1 MSTVTNNTYFSNT
14 QVLNLLFR
22 MYLIETKDKILKI
35 IIVIIQILLKLNFEK
50 IIRLIN
56 DIKIFGTR

>member
-35 IIVIIQILLKLNFEK
+35 IIFIIQILLKLKFEK

>member
-14 QVLNLLFR
+14 QILNLLFR

-35 IIVIIQILLKLNFEK
+35 IIFIIQVLLKLKFEK

>member
-1 MSTVTNNTYFSNT
+1 
-14 QVLNLLFR
+14 